1 MFVLGAL
8 ILGLVGLLSFGGVN
22 FFSKPQRFV
31 VYFDESIHGLDLG
44 SPVKLRGV
52 RIGRVVDLNVRYGG
66 EKHKSV
72 VAVTCEFSK
81 NMIMDETGKPID
93 VSSRAQLQSMI
104 DRGMRARLDIQG
116 LATGL
121 LFVEL
126 DFFDPEVYPVK
137 TDTVEVKYAVVPW
150 VPSATSEFQNSL
162 LEILSDLKKVNF
174 AAIGGELRTLLVDT
188 HKQISGLNLAEL
200 NAKWSQ
206 AGQSVTDLANSP
218 EIRKTIA
225 NLNTAIVQLNSTLV
239 KIDGK
244 VDPTAAQLSDTLLQA
259 QATLKNFNSTAIT
272 AQTFISA
279 QNGFGDEAARAL
291 QQLSEAAQAV
301 QHLADFLERNPN
313 ALLTGKKPPR

>member
-66 EKHKSV
+66 DKHKSV

-81 NMIMDETGKPID
+81 NMIMDETGRPID

-126 DFFDPEVYPVK
+126 DFFPELSPVK
-137 TDTVEVKYAVVPW
+137 TETVEVKYAVVPW

-162 LEILSDLKKVNF
+162 LEILSDLKKVKF
-174 AAIGGELRTLLVDT
+174 AEIGAELRSLLADT
-188 HKQISGLNLAEL
+188 HKQVSGLNLAEL

-206 AGQSVTDLANSP
+206 AGQSVSDLAKSA
-218 EIRKTIA
+218 EIRQTIT

-244 VDPTAAQLSDTLLQA
+244 VDPAAAKLSETLVQA
-259 QATLKNFNSTAIT
+259 QATLKNFSSAALT
-272 AQTFISA
+272 AQNFISA

-313 ALLTGKKPPR
+313 ALLTGKKAPR